1 MKCHLL
7 YDELKSLS
15 RFTNFWKEITMNFI
29 TDLSF
34 NKWKEVMYDSILVI
48 VNYYMK
54 MMHYLSMKKTLTV
67 MKLAELFFK
76 KIALKYEV
84 SNDIIIDKNNLFI
97 SAFWSEICFHM
108 KMKWWLSIIF
118 YLQTD
123 DQIEWQNQT
132 LKHYLWVYCSEK
144 QDDWTTLLLIVEFMY
159 HQMKHSSLS
168 CSFFKIMYDYKSI
181 FNIHIK
187 NDVMKEEVSAAKE
200 HVEMLQ
206 DVQNTLMQW
215 WQNAINA
222 QTKYYNW
229 KHKFK
234 FFNVDDLIMLSAKNL
249 KQKKSSKKLSNK
261 MIEFFHIQ
269 ELIDKQTYHLDFSVI
284 YRVHSVFHVFLLKS
298 YNCRLNDD
306 SILKY
311 FTLKLIDDEQE

>member
-1 MKCHLL
+1 MKCHLS

-118 YLQTD
+118 HSQTD
-123 DQIEWQNQT
+123 DQIKQQNQT
-132 LKHYLWVYCSEK
+132 LKHYL
-144 QDDWTTLLLIVEFMY
+144 
-159 HQMKHSSLS
+159 
-168 CSFFKIMYDYKSI
+168 
-181 FNIHIK
+181 
-187 NDVMKEEVSAAKE
+187 
-200 HVEMLQ
+200 
-206 DVQNTLMQW
+206 
-215 WQNAINA
+215 
-222 QTKYYNW
+222 
-229 KHKFK
+229 
-234 FFNVDDLIMLSAKNL
+234 
-249 KQKKSSKKLSNK
+249 
-261 MIEFFHIQ
+261 
-269 ELIDKQTYHLDFSVI
+269 
-284 YRVHSVFHVFLLKS
+284 
-298 YNCRLNDD
+298 
-306 SILKY
+306 
-311 FTLKLIDDEQE
+311 